1 MQTSRWIDNYMV
13 SHIILIFWL
22 VLTYW
27 TIIFRRWGE
36 LDEFEG
42 IIQHCSLSLW
52 WTVVFNIKAQVLSF
66 VNSFC
71 RWNRSVT
78 TLLVTCIEMSSQSPE
93 FYLIQTAKTS
103 YISLEKC
110 YTKLISNFWA
120 FGIEF
125 TSFAF
130 ITSLVTMTKREA
142 EKLWITYLNESLI
155 LPCQWFN

>member
-1 MQTSRWIDNYMV
+1 MRWIGRIRGDY
-13 SHIILIFWL
+13 STLFSEPL
-22 VLTYW
+22 VNS
-27 TIIFRRWGE
+27 
-36 LDEFEG
+36 
-42 IIQHCSLSLW
+42 C
-52 WTVVFNIKAQVLSF
+52 FNIKAQVLSF

-93 FYLIQTAKTS
+93 FYLIQTTKTS

-110 YTKLISNFWA
+110 YTKLISIFWA

-130 ITSLVTMTKREA
+130 ITSLVTMTIWMSHWYFHVSDSIKCVIHSF
-142 EKLWITYLNESLI
+142 KWLLTPDGLNGYTV
-155 LPCQWFN
+155 NH

>member
-1 MQTSRWIDNYMV
+1 MIGSYLLNYYFPKMRWIGRIRGDY
-13 SHIILIFWL
+13 STLFSEPL
-22 VLTYW
+22 VNS
-27 TIIFRRWGE
+27 
-36 LDEFEG
+36 
-42 IIQHCSLSLW
+42 C
-52 WTVVFNIKAQVLSF
+52 FNIKAQVLSF

-93 FYLIQTAKTS
+93 FYLIQTTKTS

-110 YTKLISNFWA
+110 YTKLISIFWA